1 MNYQEAITE
10 KAEDLIKSEKATKDL
25 KGRDRIRFLRLL
37 KTGEAT
43 SQKQAGN
50 MIGLKIRQSQRLWQR
65 YQSIGLDEFVKSR
78 YEGRTGKLTEKE
90 KTQLEERLKKDDFK
104 SLKEAQRY
112 LAQEFGATYTIG
124 GVSYLFQ
131 QMKIKLKTGRPHNYR
146 QNKEEAEDFKKNTEL
161 G

>member
-1 MNYQEAITE
+1 MNYQEAIKE
-10 KAEDLIKSEKATKDL
+10 KAEDLIKSEKAAKDL

-37 KTGEAT
+37 KTGDAT

-65 YQSIGLDEFVKSR
+65 YQSVGLDEFVKSR
-78 YEGRTGKLTEKE
+78 YEGRTCKLTEKE
-90 KTQLEERLKKDDFK
+90 KMQLEERLKKDDFK

-112 LAQEFGATYTIG
+112 LAQEFRANYTIG

-146 QNKEEAEDFKKNTEL
+146 QNKEEGDDFKKNTEL
-161 G
+161 S